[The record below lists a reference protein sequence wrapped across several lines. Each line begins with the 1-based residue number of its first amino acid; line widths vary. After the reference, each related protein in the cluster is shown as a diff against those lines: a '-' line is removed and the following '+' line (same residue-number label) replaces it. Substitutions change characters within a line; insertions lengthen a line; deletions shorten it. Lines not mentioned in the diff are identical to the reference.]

1 MCNSHR
7 FVSGFWKNFGNAKR
21 QKRKSENKVKVPNF
35 GQANQPLFPS
45 GSSPSFASSHGRA
58 RGHGRRAR
66 AFRFGSLSKAF
77 HTPRIR
83 NRVLSILRGEGSSD
97 RA

>member
-1 MCNSHR
+1 MCNSPR

-58 RGHGRRAR
+58 RGHGRIP
-66 AFRFGSLSKAF
+66 FRFSHKSLSHASDSK
-77 HTPRIR
+77 PRA
-83 NRVLSILRGEGSSD
+83 VD
-97 RA
+97 FAW